1 MKKDMYIPMDYHLL
15 FLAMGFIVFIITI
28 FLLFMDTS
36 LEKAVA
42 AFILCSFNIIISLL
56 CAFIFSAVDLVGYDS
71 TGAVVHNVQG
81 SMYPMSIVYVVLI
94 YINVMLMVYA
104 GYLFIRKPWVDVFG
118 DETKIQ
124 HKGPPY

>member
-1 MKKDMYIPMDYHLL
+1 MYIPMDYHLL

-28 FLLFMDTS
+28 FLLFMDTN

-42 AFILCSFNIIISLL
+42 AFILSCFNIVLSLL
-56 CAFIFSAVDLVGYDS
+56 CAFIFSAVDLYGYDN
-71 TGAVVHNVQG
+71 TGAVVHNVEG
-81 SMYPMSIVYVVLI
+81 SMYPMTIVYIVMI
-94 YINVMLMVYA
+94 YINIMLMVYA